1 MSNYGDWQ
9 IMRELSSLRENWD
22 EVAKWEAESLRGMT
36 VFETVAELEALFSE
50 FREELDRTEQ
60 LYRQERLQYLIELHA
75 RLMKLKSS
83 C

>member
-1 MSNYGDWQ
+1 
-9 IMRELSSLRENWD
+9 MRRF
-22 EVAKWEAESLRGMT
+22 KWRVVKKSRMT

-60 LYRQERLQYLIELHA
+60 LYRQERLQYLIELQA
-75 RLMKLKSS
+75 RLLKLKSS

>member
-1 MSNYGDWQ
+1 
-9 IMRELSSLRENWD
+9 MRELSSLRENWD
-22 EVAKWEAESLRGMT
+22 EVAKWETESLRGMT

-60 LYRQERLQYLIELHA
+60 LYRQERVQYLIELQA

>member
-1 MSNYGDWQ
+1 MKKS
-9 IMRELSSLRENWD
+9 R
-22 EVAKWEAESLRGMT
+22 MT

-60 LYRQERLQYLIELHA
+60 LYRQERLQYLIELQA
-75 RLMKLKSS
+75 RLLKLKSS

>member
-1 MSNYGDWQ
+1 MSNYGDLQ

-22 EVAKWEAESLRGMT
+22 EVAKWETESLRRMT
-36 VFETVAELEALFSE
+36 IFETVAELEALFSE

-60 LYRQERLQYLIELHA
+60 LYRQERMQYLIELQA
-75 RLMKLKSS
+75 RLLKLKSS

>member
-1 MSNYGDWQ
+1 
-9 IMRELSSLRENWD
+9 MRELSSLRENWD
-22 EVAKWEAESLRGMT
+22 EVAKWETESLRGMT

-60 LYRQERLQYLIELHA
+60 LYRQERVQYLIELQA
-75 RLMKLKSS
+75 RLLKLKSS

>member
-1 MSNYGDWQ
+1 
-9 IMRELSSLRENWD
+9 MRELSSLRENWN
-22 EVAKWEAESLRGMT
+22 EVAKWETESLRGMT

-60 LYRQERLQYLIELHA
+60 LYRQERVQYLIELQA
-75 RLMKLKSS
+75 RLLKLKSS